1 MPDKWIVWYVGW
13 HLKVTKRGI
22 SNLTVPVM
30 HICGDRG
37 LWCNELTN
45 VNLHELTTFHW
56 DCMATAAKHSRQ
68 SCIIIYEIQVEINVL
83 RQYLLRYE
91 FCLLNITS
99 PAFLLLDLCFLI
111 KCLALRTIIFFQSF
125 CINSLNLLRPN
136 VHVYTAFWDYIS
148 RSLNVEHSVLT
159 FIYILIILLNNV

>member
-1 MPDKWIVWYVGW
+1 
-13 HLKVTKRGI
+13 
-22 SNLTVPVM
+22 
-30 HICGDRG
+30 
-37 LWCNELTN
+37 
-45 VNLHELTTFHW
+45 
-56 DCMATAAKHSRQ
+56 MATAAKHSRQ

-99 PAFLLLDLCFLI
+99 PTFLLLDLCFLI

-125 CINSLNLLRPN
+125 CINSLNLFRPN